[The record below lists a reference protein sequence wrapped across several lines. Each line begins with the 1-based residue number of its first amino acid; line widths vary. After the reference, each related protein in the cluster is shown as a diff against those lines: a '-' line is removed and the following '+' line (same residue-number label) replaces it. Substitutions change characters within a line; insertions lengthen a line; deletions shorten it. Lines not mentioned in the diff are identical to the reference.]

1 MNPSDHSREYTE
13 AQFMTTETNYENTL
27 KVIGDTP
34 MVELPSMRPE
44 GGASIYVKW
53 EGANPTGSL
62 KDRMALSMI
71 ENAKERGTL
80 QPGEPVVEFT
90 GGSTGSSLAF
100 VCAVL
105 DHPLHIVTADCVA
118 EEKIASMRALG
129 AHLEVIE
136 TPNGTSYDGLSDDL
150 RSEAEALR
158 SETGAYF
165 TDQFNNPDQ
174 LDGYEPLGQEILDQR
189 PDIDDFVMI
198 VGTGGCAMG
207 TSRSL
212 RNHGA
217 DVTVTVVEPTES
229 PVISD
234 GTTGPHSVQGTA
246 IVGSPPLVE
255 QELYDQV
262 CTLPTEEGVECV
274 QQLAR
279 DDGFL
284 VGTSTG
290 MNIAAARQIATN
302 RHPDEAVVTVACDTG
317 LKYLSDGLYKGL
329 SESEFCLS

>member
-1 MNPSDHSREYTE
+1 VSPSDYSGENIE
-13 AQFMTTETNYENTL
+13 PQFKTTDPNYENTL
-27 KVIGDTP
+27 DVIGDTP
-34 MVELPSMRPE
+34 MVELPSLRPE

-62 KDRMALSMI
+62 KDRMALAMI
-71 ENAKERGTL
+71 EEAKRHGTL

-129 AHLEVIE
+129 AQLEIVE
-136 TPNGTSYDGLSDDL
+136 TPNGTAYDGLSDAL
-150 RSEAEALR
+150 RNEAEALQ

-174 LDGYEPLGQEILDQR
+174 LDGYETLGQEILDQR
-189 PDIDDFVMI
+189 PEIDDFVMI

-212 RNHGA
+212 RTHGA
-217 DVTVTVVEPTES
+217 DVTVTVVEPAKS

-246 IVGSPPLVE
+246 IVGSPPLIK

-262 CTLPTEEGVECV
+262 CTLPTTAGIECV

-279 DDGFL
+279 DEGLL

-290 MNIAAARQIATN
+290 MNIAAARQVAAD
-302 RHPDEAVVTVACDTG
+302 RHLDEAVVTVACDTG
-317 LKYLSDGLYKGL
+317 LKYLSDGLYEGQK
-329 SESEFCLS
+329 ESEFCLS